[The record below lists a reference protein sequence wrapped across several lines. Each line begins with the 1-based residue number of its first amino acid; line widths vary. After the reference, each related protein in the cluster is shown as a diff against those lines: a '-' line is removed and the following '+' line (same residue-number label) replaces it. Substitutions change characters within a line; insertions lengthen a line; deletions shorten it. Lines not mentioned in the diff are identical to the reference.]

1 MFNDQLPPEDFDGPI
16 LPVQYFE
23 SMKRPKLLV
32 GEYRLLLAVLE
43 DAVRCYLTDINGRSK
58 EQRTRFAEV
67 RSWFYS
73 SGDTEQQALFA
84 FESICDLLGI
94 NAGVVR
100 KRLAS
105 ISLGE
110 LPWRRLRWERPVARQ
125 RNHSQ
130 RRQHADRGRGF
141 GTVAGM

>member
-16 LPVQYFE
+16 LPAQYFE

-58 EQRTRFAEV
+58 EQRARFAEV
-67 RSWFYS
+67 RRWFYS
-73 SGDTEQQALFA
+73 SGDAEQQALFA

-94 NAGVVR
+94 DPGVVR
-100 KRLAS
+100 RRLGS

-110 LPWRRLRWERPVARQ
+110 LPWRRLRWVRPVARQ
-125 RNHSQ
+125 HNHSL

-141 GTVAGM
+141 GTIAGM